1 MRKPA
6 IDGMLLVDKPAG
18 PTSHDVVSVVRRAL
32 GVRRVGHAGTLDPFA
47 TGLLVVLVG
56 RATRL
61 LPYIDAEPKV
71 YEATVRFGVATDTDD
86 VTGSATAEAAIP
98 SRADVARAMGELTGE
113 ILQQPP
119 AFSAKQVGGRRSYA
133 AARRG
138 ERLELQP
145 VRVRVHRWDVRAWRN
160 AELDVVI
167 TCSGGTYVRALA
179 RDLGELGGSAAHL
192 SALRRVSS
200 GPFAVSD
207 AATLDE
213 IVAGTARVL
222 PPIEA
227 VRSLPAELLGDAQLA
242 RVLNG
247 RPVEAS
253 VAGDRAALVD
263 SRGELVAV
271 AARADGAGGA
281 ELWQPRLVL
290 RDAS

>member
-1 MRKPA
+1 MRKPP
-6 IDGMLLVDKPAG
+6 IDGVLLVDKPSG

-32 GVRRVGHAGTLDPFA
+32 GIKRVGHAGTLDPFA

-61 LPYIDAEPKV
+61 LPYMDAEPKE

-86 VTGSATAEAAIP
+86 VTGSATTRAALP
-98 SRADVARAMGELTGE
+98 SRAAVEEAIGELTGD

-138 ERLELQP
+138 ELLELQP
-145 VRVRVHRWDVRAWRN
+145 VKVRVHGWSVRAWRDD
-160 AELDVVI
+160 ELDVSIV
-167 TCSGGTYVRALA
+167 CSGGTYVRALA
-179 RDLGELGGSAAHL
+179 RDLGKVSGSAAHL
-192 SALRRVSS
+192 TALRRVRS
-200 GPFAVSD
+200 GPFTVAS
-207 AATLDE
+207 ASTLDE
-213 IVAGTARVL
+213 VVDGAAAVL

-227 VRSLPAELLGDAQLA
+227 VRSMPLERLGDEALA
-242 RVLNG
+242 LVVNG
-247 RPVEAS
+247 RPVEAT

-263 SRGELVAV
+263 SSGTLVAV
-271 AARADGAGGA
+271 AARENREGGA

>member
-1 MRKPA
+1 MRDRA

-18 PTSHDVVSVVRRAL
+18 PTSHDVVSVVRRVL

-47 TGLLVVLVG
+47 TGLLVLLIG

-71 YEATVRFGVATDTDD
+71 YEATVRFGAATDTDD
-86 VTGSATAEAAIP
+86 VTGSVIEEATLP
-98 SRADVARAMGELTGE
+98 SRASVEHAIRELTGE

-138 ERLELQP
+138 ERLELRP
-145 VRVRVHRWDVRAWRN
+145 VRVRVYGWDVRAWRGD
-160 AELDVVI
+160 ELDVVI

-179 RDLGELGGSAAHL
+179 RDLGKSSGSAAHL
-192 SALRRVSS
+192 TALRRVRS
-200 GPFAVSD
+200 GPFRVPD

-213 IVAGTARVL
+213 IASGAAAVL

-227 VRSLPAELLGDAQLA
+227 VRSLPSERLDAEELA
-242 RVLNG
+242 RVVTG
-247 RPVEAS
+247 RPVAAS

-263 SRGELVAV
+263 SSGELVAV
-271 AARADGAGGA
+271 AARAESDGGDT
-281 ELWQPRLVL
+281 LWQPRLVL
-290 RDAS
+290 RDAP